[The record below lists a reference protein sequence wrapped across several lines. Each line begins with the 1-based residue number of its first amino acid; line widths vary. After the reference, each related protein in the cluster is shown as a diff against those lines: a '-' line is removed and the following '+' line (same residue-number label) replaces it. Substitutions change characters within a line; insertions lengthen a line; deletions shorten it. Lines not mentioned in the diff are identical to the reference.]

1 MEQKK
6 IELQY
11 AIKIKGVETNIVYM
25 RRLKTKDLKLIPQK
39 FLKMIG
45 GSGKNTQ
52 RGLEKVTL
60 EILPDLIP
68 LMASMLNIT
77 EEECGEIDI
86 QDLMVIAQGWGEI
99 LKN

>member
-6 IELQY
+6 IELKY
-11 AIKIKGVETNIVYM
+11 PIKIKDVETNIVHM
-25 RRLKTKDLKLIPQK
+25 RRLKTKDLKLIPNK

-45 GSGKNTQ
+45 GAGKNTQ
-52 RGLEKVTL
+52 RSLEKITL

-68 LMASMLNIT
+68 LMASMLGIT
-77 EEECGEIDI
+77 ENECGEIDI
-86 QDLMVIAQGWGEI
+86 QDLMQIAQGWGEI